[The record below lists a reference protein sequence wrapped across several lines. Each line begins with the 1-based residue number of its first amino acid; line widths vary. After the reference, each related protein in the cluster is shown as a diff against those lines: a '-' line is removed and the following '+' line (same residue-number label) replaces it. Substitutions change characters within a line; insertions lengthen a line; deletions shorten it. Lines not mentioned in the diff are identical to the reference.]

1 MLRVVTAI
9 LSRLCTRS
17 SEGSSAARNSGGAT
31 YLRAGAHSE
40 PCGVNTS
47 TGMPNI
53 ASVYTPGQTPEQTTT
68 ASNTTAICPS
78 FTRTVHPCLP
88 SHANTLPIAPTSFMA
103 VQPAHMGP
111 SMALRIET
119 FGYHG
124 SLSRYTPKRGRS
136 VPLPTSQQVQYEG
149 QERPGTRPRRAKSE
163 GCADRE
169 FLRPL
174 VNRDGIVTFGRQ
186 SITITDIIPPLV
198 SRPRVLYPVYDGQL
212 FPA

>member
-1 MLRVVTAI
+1 
-9 LSRLCTRS
+9 
-17 SEGSSAARNSGGAT
+17 
-31 YLRAGAHSE
+31 
-40 PCGVNTS
+40 
-47 TGMPNI
+47 
-53 ASVYTPGQTPEQTTT
+53 
-68 ASNTTAICPS
+68 
-78 FTRTVHPCLP
+78 
-88 SHANTLPIAPTSFMA
+88 MA

-136 VPLPTSQQVQYEG
+136 VTLPTSQQVQYDG
-149 QERPGTRPRRAKSE
+149 QERPVTRPRRAKSE

-174 VNRDGIVTFGRQ
+174 VNRNGIVTFGRP
-186 SITITDIIPPLV
+186 SISMTDIIPPLV
-198 SRPRVLYPVYDGQL
+198 SRTRVFYPVYGGQL

>member
-1 MLRVVTAI
+1 
-9 LSRLCTRS
+9 
-17 SEGSSAARNSGGAT
+17 
-31 YLRAGAHSE
+31 
-40 PCGVNTS
+40 
-47 TGMPNI
+47 
-53 ASVYTPGQTPEQTTT
+53 
-68 ASNTTAICPS
+68 
-78 FTRTVHPCLP
+78 
-88 SHANTLPIAPTSFMA
+88 MA
-103 VQPAHMGP
+103 VQPAHVGP

-198 SRPRVLYPVYDGQL
+198 SRTHVLYPVYDGQL

>member
-31 YLRAGAHSE
+31 YLRADAHSE
-40 PCGVNTS
+40 LCGVNIS

-53 ASVYTPGQTPEQTTT
+53 VSVYTPGQTPEQTTT

-103 VQPAHMGP
+103 VQPAHVGP

-149 QERPGTRPRRAKSE
+149 QERPGTRPHRHNPTVGE
-163 GCADRE
+163 PDT
-169 FLRPL
+169 RPL
-174 VNRDGIVTFGRQ
+174 SSVRR
-186 SITITDIIPPLV
+186 PAV
-198 SRPRVLYPVYDGQL
+198 SRVRIYWAQPGLVGCMRSVLSPQKTDSRKAC
-212 FPA
+212 P